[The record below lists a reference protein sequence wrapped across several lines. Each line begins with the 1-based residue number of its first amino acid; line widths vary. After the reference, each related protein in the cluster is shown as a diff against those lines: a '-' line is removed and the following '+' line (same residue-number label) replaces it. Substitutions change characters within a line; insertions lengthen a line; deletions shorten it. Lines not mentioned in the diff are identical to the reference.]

1 MVFAER
7 KGAKGT
13 CSKGSSSLVPVLV
26 PFHVGNERLQQ
37 PLLCARLLY
46 DPLCCLEQLLRIMQ
60 CITHALSRICQVI
73 RLVHVTAERLT
84 IALTIALTGAR
95 SAAVMLMMRTVLLAC
110 CEGTDIVTA
119 AWRSWGHRGTF
130 FNQNTVLVGG
140 GV

>member
-1 MVFAER
+1 MVFAES

-13 CSKGSSSLVPVLV
+13 CSKGSSSLVPVLI
-26 PFHVGNERLQQ
+26 PFHVRNERLQQ

-84 IALTIALTGAR
+84 IALTGVG
-95 SAAVMLMMRTVLLAC
+95 SAAVVLMMRTVLLAC

-119 AWRSWGHRGTF
+119 AWRS
-130 FNQNTVLVGG
+130 
-140 GV
+140 